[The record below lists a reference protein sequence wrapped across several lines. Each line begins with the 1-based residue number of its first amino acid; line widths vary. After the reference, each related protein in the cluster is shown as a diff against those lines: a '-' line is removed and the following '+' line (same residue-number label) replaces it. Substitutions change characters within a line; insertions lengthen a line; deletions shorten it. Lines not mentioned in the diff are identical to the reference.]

1 MRTGLPQKLRGR
13 QVLFNTKNII
23 WTTEKCP
30 KGRGCLPLVIQ
41 EKLWEEN
48 NSDNELFSVKAR
60 DKKEAVYCDK
70 LTTLVWVD
78 LE

>member
-1 MRTGLPQKLRGR
+1 M
-13 QVLFNTKNII
+13 V
-23 WTTEKCP
+23 
-30 KGRGCLPLVIQ
+30 VQ
-41 EKLWEEN
+41 EKIWREN